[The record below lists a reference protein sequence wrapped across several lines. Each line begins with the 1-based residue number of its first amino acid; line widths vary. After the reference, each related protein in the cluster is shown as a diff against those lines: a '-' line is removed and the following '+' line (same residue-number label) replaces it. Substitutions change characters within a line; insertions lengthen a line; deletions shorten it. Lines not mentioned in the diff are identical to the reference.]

1 MKFFTKKRIVLFLL
15 FIFPL
20 ICFLILSTGTN
31 NFTKLP
37 ILTKDV
43 VDVSEIDSL
52 KTTTLENHIS
62 VVCFLGDETKSLQ
75 PGILALNEKIYKTF
89 LDYKQFQVIAIY
101 PKGTNTDVK
110 QLKDNLAA
118 FTDMQNWVFI
128 ESSRAEIEGF
138 YETFNIKEPLVNLSS
153 NNVFLIDK
161 ENNLRGRTNDDDAVD
176 GKLYGYNIN
185 SVSVLNSK
193 LKDDIKVL
201 YYEYYAAFKDKN
213 KNKADRKE
221 VGLWVKNIRI

>member
-20 ICFLILSTGTN
+20 ILFLILSTGTN

-37 ILTKDV
+37 VLTKNV
-43 VDVSEIDSL
+43 VDISEIDAKVQTSF
-52 KTTTLENHIS
+52 KDHIS
-62 VVCFLGDETKSLQ
+62 IVCFLGNNTDNMR

-89 LDYKQFQVIAIY
+89 LDYKQFQIIAIY
-101 PKGTNTDVK
+101 PKGSGAAVAR
-110 QLKDNLAA
+110 LKEKLAD
-118 FTDMQNWVFI
+118 FTDMQNWIFV
-128 ESSRAEIEGF
+128 ESSEGEIEGF
-138 YETFNIKEPLVNLSS
+138 YDTLAINEPLVDLTT
-153 NNVFLIDK
+153 NNVFLVDR
-161 ENNLRGRTNDDDAVD
+161 EGNLRGRTNDDDTSD

-193 LKDDIKVL
+193 LKDDVKVL
-201 YYEYYAAFKDKN
+201 YYEYYAAFKDRN

-221 VGLWVKNIRI
+221 VGL

>member
-1 MKFFTKKRIVLFLL
+1 MKFFTKKRVVLFLL

-43 VDVSEIDSL
+43 VDVSEIGSL
-52 KTTTLENHIS
+52 KTTTLKDHIT
-62 VVCFLGDETKSLQ
+62 VVVFLGDETRKLQ

-89 LDYKQFQVIAIY
+89 LDYKQFQVVALY
-101 PKGTNTDVK
+101 PKGNESDVN
-110 QLKDNLAA
+110 QLKESLAA
-118 FTDMQNWVFI
+118 FTDMQNWFFI
-128 ESSRAEIEGF
+128 ESSKAEIEGF
-138 YETFNIKEPLVNLSS
+138 YDTFNVKEPLVNSS
-153 NNVFLIDK
+153 TSNVFLIDK
-161 ENNLRGRTNDDDAVD
+161 ENNLRGRVNDDDAVD
-176 GKLYGYNIN
+176 GRLYGYNMN

-221 VGLWVKNIRI
+221 VGL